1 MNPDCWVKSCNF
13 LSQIT
18 FCMKIGLLKFF
29 LMHLL
34 FTITGINVGNGKR
47 YVLKNGFILY
57 ELFFYN
63 YT

>member
-1 MNPDCWVKSCNF
+1 MIFLVPEYDFRGNMNPDCWVKSCNF

-34 FTITGINVGNGKR
+34 FTITGINVGNGK
-47 YVLKNGFILY
+47 
-57 ELFFYN
+57 
-63 YT
+63 